1 MTEKGIGQMSEER
14 IFENE
19 EREHLA
25 FIEKYIKERLSET
38 GTDLSSL
45 RDYIYEQRRR
55 TWEDFARAS
64 EHPEQNMQELTQMAL
79 TEQRDVGRYER
90 LEKTQ
95 GTLVRLAD
103 NPYFA
108 RLDIEEDG
116 DTDKVYIGRRSLIDE
131 ESSDILICD
140 WRSDI
145 ASLFYDTGLGKKFY

>member
-64 EHPEQNMQELTQMAL
+64 EHPEQNMIMDISKTNRKKTKEDAEPPC
-79 TEQRDVGRYER
+79 TEREIMV
-90 LEKTQ
+90 
-95 GTLVRLAD
+95 
-103 NPYFA
+103 
-108 RLDIEEDG
+108 I
-116 DTDKVYIGRRSLIDE
+116 
-131 ESSDILICD
+131 
-140 WRSDI
+140 
-145 ASLFYDTGLGKKFY
+145 

>member
-64 EHPEQNMQELTQMAL
+64 EHPA
-79 TEQRDVGRYER
+79 
-90 LEKTQ
+90 
-95 GTLVRLAD
+95 GTDAD
-103 NPYFA
+103 GADRTA
-108 RLDIEEDG
+108 R
-116 DTDKVYIGRRSLIDE
+116 RRQI
-131 ESSDILICD
+131 
-140 WRSDI
+140 R
-145 ASLFYDTGLGKKFY
+145 TP

>member
-1 MTEKGIGQMSEER
+1 MSEER
-14 IFENE
+14 IFEKE

-90 LEKTQ
+90 LEKRRKRLFVLRIIRILPALTSRR
-95 GTLVRLAD
+95 TETRTRFISADVRL
-103 NPYFA
+103 
-108 RLDIEEDG
+108 
-116 DTDKVYIGRRSLIDE
+116 
-131 ESSDILICD
+131 
-140 WRSDI
+140 
-145 ASLFYDTGLGKKFY
+145 